1 MFKRKV
7 VHELEKWAAKK
18 VRKPL
23 VIRGARQVGKTT
35 VINQFAGNFNQYLYL
50 NLELP
55 ADRKPFQNF
64 TDIQTLVQSIFF
76 IKDLKYSDAVA
87 FEQDKLLFLERANK
101 KFKLVV
107 ADLSVATNVLDNPHS
122 ASLILEKEAEN
133 LDKLAVKPAQ
143 MREVFDSRDVFFQID
158 TDKLEGL
165 ALLNSSV
172 VAISND
178 NDFGVGEN
186 TTAYPSKVWV
196 IRLGKNLVN
205 P

>member
-1 MFKRKV
+1 M
-7 VHELEKWAAKK
+7 
-18 VRKPL
+18 
-23 VIRGARQVGKTT
+23 
-35 VINQFAGNFNQYLYL
+35 
-50 NLELP
+50 
-55 ADRKPFQNF
+55 
-64 TDIQTLVQSIFF
+64 
-76 IKDLKYSDAVA
+76 
-87 FEQDKLLFLERANK
+87 
-101 KFKLVV
+101 V
-107 ADLSVATNVLDNPHS
+107 ADLSVATNVLDNPHA

-133 LDKLAVKPAQ
+133 LDKLAVKSAQ

-186 TTAYPSKVWV
+186 TTGYPSKVWV